1 MRFVQCENIF
11 SGEVVDQGARNSD
24 TQVKLGNIQLQIPG
38 AAIAEVFCQD
48 IGPTQLVA
56 RQPSVR
62 FGWRV
67 RLP

>member
-1 MRFVQCENIF
+1 MQCEGIF
-11 SGEVVDQGARNSD
+11 SCEVVGQSTQSSD
-24 TQVKLGNIQLQIPG
+24 NQVKLGNIQLQIPG
-38 AAIAEVFCQD
+38 AALAEVFCQD
-48 IGPTQLVA
+48 IGLTQLVS

>member
-1 MRFVQCENIF
+1 MQCEDIF
-11 SGEVVDQGARNSD
+11 SCEVVGQSTQSSD

-38 AAIAEVFCQD
+38 ATLAEVFCQD